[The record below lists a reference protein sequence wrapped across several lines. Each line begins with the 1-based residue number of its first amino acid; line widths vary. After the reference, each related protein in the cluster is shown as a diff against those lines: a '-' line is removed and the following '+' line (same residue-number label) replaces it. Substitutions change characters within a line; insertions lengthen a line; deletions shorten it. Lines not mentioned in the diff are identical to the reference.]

1 MRKCFKNNLG
11 YLKIEVGPNM
21 SSDNLKILLQE
32 LSELKIPKSCSKT
45 FRFLFY
51 FFGHGNAEK
60 ICLAD
65 GDVRHEYIITEIQNM
80 CPSRENFFK
89 IILYDSCRSD
99 PYAVNTEAIQ
109 QKGDIRDLSG
119 KEQKWEHKIGYPN
132 GKCVNTLVI
141 HATDYYCKA
150 YYVDGKSKLHVD
162 DEMRGCGVV
171 TYFFTQLVS
180 SMNEPLTVVLA
191 EVRKRVNKYI

>member
-1 MRKCFKNNLG
+1 MIVLYFFAVAQCHSIQEKINQNADKAGLCVLCSCTNPTSATEPIEHCTAIDKMRKCFKNNLG
-11 YLKIEVGPNM
+11 YLTIEVGPNM
-21 SSDNLKILLQE
+21 SSDNLKNLLQV
-32 LSELKIPKSCSKT
+32 LSELNIPKSCSKT

-51 FFGHGNAEK
+51 FFGHGNVEK

-65 GDVRHEYIITEIQNM
+65 GDVRHEYIITELQKM

-109 QKGDIRDLSG
+109 ENGDIRDLSG

-141 HATDYYCKA
+141 QAIHW
-150 YYVDGKSKLHVD
+150 L
-162 DEMRGCGVV
+162 
-171 TYFFTQLVS
+171 
-180 SMNEPLTVVLA
+180 
-191 EVRKRVNKYI
+191 